1 MNRRAALSVD
11 QVLER
16 VRGSK
21 EPTPADA
28 ARNFAALEAR
38 LTLAGPTTRAGTA
51 GARRWPFLVR
61 AGKLAAFG
69 LATGVVGYWIG
80 RADAP
85 LHTVGS
91 PTESPVATAP
101 VAAPRS
107 VESAEGTALEQ
118 PPPAPEPPAPEV
130 EQALPNRALAR
141 RARRALAHPSN
152 PPVAQKP
159 ERGLELSEALE
170 LLRRAESAVRH
181 SDGLQARMWLDDLD
195 RRAPRDLLREERL
208 AASVLASCV
217 LGEVAAAREALAEL
231 EQVNQQ
237 SMYRSR
243 LEGSC
248 AIRAPT
254 P

>member
-1 MNRRAALSVD
+1 MNRRAALSAE

-21 EPTPADA
+21 EPTRADV

-38 LTLAGPTTRAGTA
+38 LMLRGPSARPGSA
-51 GARRWPFLVR
+51 GARRWPLLVR

-69 LATGVVGYWIG
+69 LVTGVVGYWIG

-85 LHTVGS
+85 LR
-91 PTESPVATAP
+91 PVERPLATLPA
-101 VAAPRS
+101 AAPPS
-107 VESAEGTALEQ
+107 MESAAVTKPEAPLD
-118 PPPAPEPPAPEV
+118 APEPPAPKIESV
-130 EQALPNRALAR
+130 SPHRALVRPAP
-141 RARRALAHPSN
+141 RATAHPTNS
-152 PPVAQKP
+152 PLAEEPH
-159 ERGLELSEALE
+159 RGLELSEALE
-170 LLRRAESAVRH
+170 LLRRAEAAARH

-208 AASVLASCV
+208 ATSVLASCV
-217 LGEVAAAREALAEL
+217 LGEVAAARAALAEL
-231 EQVNQQ
+231 EQTNPQ

-248 AIRAPT
+248 ATAAPR